1 MEPFVPAGV
10 CHAVADHH
18 GEAAGLQRHGGYI
31 RCGRSAPQSHRQAA
45 AGDPAD
51 GAVLFQ
57 IAGGG
62 TELVEGGLR
71 AFQNAQIHRG
81 KAAGLRTPEGHG
93 GVQGGEGSLRLD
105 IRLQKLPQQP
115 AGEGGLPPGGVPAA
129 HTVRQQQAPETAVRA
144 EGLHGVAAD
153 HFPLLG
159 PQSRADNA
167 GRDLSKGGGRPAE
180 TGGRRRQQVRHLGVL
195 PLGAAARFFQL
206 AAVLL
211 PQQKGRQFPIDGL
224 QQF

>member
-62 TELVEGGLR
+62 SKLIEGGLR

-81 KAAGLRTPEGHG
+81 KAAGFRTPEGHSG
-93 GVQGGEGSLRLD
+93 IQGGEGGLRLD

-129 HTVRQQQAPETAVRA
+129 HTVRQQQAPEAAVRA
-144 EGLHGVAAD
+144 EGLHSVAAD

-211 PQQKGRQFPIDGL
+211 PQQKGRQLPIDGL